1 VHAAGAGP
9 TRVSSVRLLIS
20 SAQWSVGVDFDWRNL
35 ASKMA
40 TPCER
45 PINFV
50 LRCITTAPSTCE
62 MFLLRSLQR
71 CEHSLTR
78 WFRCDR
84 TNISDPIRSDL
95 IRSDPIR
102 SDFIRSDPILSDPI
116 LSDPIL
122 SDPIRSDPIRS
133 DPIRSDPIGQ
143 SPMVRAASSRPSS
156 CARVARASRGAST
169 LYSGEACRYRVQVV
183 LMIVQDLLGTTTWYS
198 NALM

>member
-1 VHAAGAGP
+1 MHAAGAGP

-50 LRCITTAPSTCE
+50 LRCITAAPSTCAI
-62 MFLLRSLQR
+62 FLLRSLQR

-84 TNISDPIRSDL
+84 TNISDPIRSD
-95 IRSDPIR
+95 
-102 SDFIRSDPILSDPI
+102 PILSDPI
-116 LSDPIL
+116 LSDPIS
-122 SDPIRSDPIRS
+122 SDFIRSDLIRSYPIRSDRAITDGSRS
-133 DPIRSDPIGQ
+133 FFAPEQLRESCTRLEGRVDAVLWRGMQVQ
-143 SPMVRAASSRPSS
+143 STGGTYDCSRFTRYYEMVFQRAH
-156 CARVARASRGAST
+156 V
-169 LYSGEACRYRVQVV
+169 
-183 LMIVQDLLGTTTWYS
+183 TTD
-198 NALM
+198 NV

>member
-1 VHAAGAGP
+1 MHAAGAGP

-20 SAQWSVGVDFDWRNL
+20 SARWSVGVDFDWRNL

-50 LRCITTAPSTCE
+50 LWCITAAPSTCA

-84 TNISDPIRSDL
+84 TNISDPIRSD
-95 IRSDPIR
+95 PIR
-102 SDFIRSDPILSDPI
+102 SY
-116 LSDPIL
+116 
-122 SDPIRSDPIRS
+122 PIRSDPIRS
-133 DPIRSDPIGQ
+133 DRAITDGPRSFFAPEQLRESCTRLEGRVDAVLWRGMQVQ
-143 SPMVRAASSRPSS
+143 STGGTYDCSRFTRYYEMVFQRAH
-156 CARVARASRGAST
+156 V
-169 LYSGEACRYRVQVV
+169 
-183 LMIVQDLLGTTTWYS
+183 TTD
-198 NALM
+198 NV